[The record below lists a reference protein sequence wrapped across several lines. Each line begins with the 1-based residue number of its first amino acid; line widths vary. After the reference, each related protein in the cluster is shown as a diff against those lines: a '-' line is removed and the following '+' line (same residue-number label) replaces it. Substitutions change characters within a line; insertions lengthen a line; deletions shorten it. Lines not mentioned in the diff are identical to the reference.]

1 MFTSIWLGSIG
12 RCILSGRM
20 WVGVPSIVI
29 LPCGCGSLPWSLI
42 VLGSSRLVFFY
53 FRLAVALR
61 NIGFLEVS
69 FSKIFFFLLIIRTW
83 VVFLILSILRLMM
96 RKLSVSLPSWARRGI
111 RLELVTV
118 VKSIVH
124 SLVNKLTNMKIGESV
139 IVPIHS

>member
-69 FSKIFFFLLIIRTW
+69 FSKIFFLLIIGTW